1 MLTVYT
7 TSGCAFCPMVKK
19 FLTMKNL
26 PFEEVDVTNDLTL
39 RKKLLDATGMA
50 TVPVTTNGQEFVV
63 GWNPS
68 RLINLCQ

>member
-68 RLINLCQ
+68 RLANLCK